1 MPEIDTQSSGR
12 MDRKKEATRQ
22 NILTAALK
30 LFQRDGY
37 EPVTMEQ
44 IAAEADIAKGTL
56 YNYYPVKEA
65 IISDYIDRESLARN
79 AERIERMHAL
89 PDTRTRLT
97 VSLTELIEGIRQRE
111 EIFEKYFTY
120 RIRQMLSLER
130 NPNRAGGVHSLEV
143 EIIRLGKAAG
153 EIRADLP
160 ESLLEQMY
168 DFIFIQLAQ
177 QYYNNPPAFADGQAI
192 RQSVELFLNGAGAGK

>member
-1 MPEIDTQSSGR
+1 MR
-12 MDRKKEATRQ
+12 
-22 NILTAALK
+22 
-30 LFQRDGY
+30 
-37 EPVTMEQ
+37 
-44 IAAEADIAKGTL
+44 
-56 YNYYPVKEA
+56 
-65 IISDYIDRESLARN
+65 
-79 AERIERMHAL
+79 AL

-120 RIRQMLSLER
+120 RIRQMLTLER
-130 NPNRAGGVHSLEV
+130 NANSASGVHALEM

-177 QYYNNPPAFADGQAI
+177 QYYNNPTAFADGQAI